1 VTTKA
6 TTTDDV
12 WKDIPVDVQTR
23 LMAKIEQCFADIDA
37 RVVWMREV
45 AGMTT
50 VEKNVELAHSL
61 QEEIDTLI
69 YQSPSSSPATILAR
83 EDMTDCLNR
92 AETNE
97 PKNANAVTVLQQ
109 EYIVRYVADTYRRV
123 QKAIRVFQLLDV
135 SSKGY
140 LEDEDL
146 YRALRDLSTTGAT
159 TDGPDPFLNE
169 DTIGDMMGIAASSRD
184 NDDCP
189 DPNHI
194 TVTCDDI
201 ILMARLVNL

>member
-1 VTTKA
+1 MTA
-6 TTTDDV
+6 TTAANDV
-12 WKDIPVDVQTR
+12 WKDIPIEVQTS
-23 LMAKIEQCFADIDA
+23 LIAKIEQCFADIDA

-69 YQSPSSSPATILAR
+69 YQSPSSSPATILVR
-83 EDMTDCLNR
+83 EEMTDCLNR
-92 AETNE
+92 AETHE
-97 PKNANAVTVLQQ
+97 PKHAKPVTVLQQ

-146 YRALRDLSTTGAT
+146 YRALRDLSTTWAT
-159 TDGPDPFLNE
+159 TDGPDPFLND

-184 NDDCP
+184 HDDCP